1 MKVLGVSGSPIKN
14 SNTDRAVQAVLEAT
28 GMETEFVKLSDYTV
42 APCRACLGCVKTNR
56 CVIQDDG
63 IMLAEKAKAA
73 DALVIGGFTP
83 YSTLDGRSKAFIER
97 LYPLRHRQGFMV
109 GKPGAAVITSCV
121 PEENKQLPPAGEMG
135 VNAVMFYMMEEG
147 MRFVG
152 SLKIQGNLPC
162 IKCGF
167 GDGCD
172 VSGLKMLFGP
182 EATVDSVGI
191 NDVDRK
197 PSNLDEARSL
207 GRKIAEALKTA

>member
-42 APCRACLGCVKTNR
+42 APCLACLGCVCTNR
-56 CVIQDDG
+56 CVIKDDG
-63 IMLAEKAKAA
+63 VILAEKAKAA

-83 YSTLDGRSKAFIER
+83 YSTLDSRSKAFIER
-97 LYPLRHRQGFMV
+97 LYPLRHRHGFMA

-135 VNAVMFYMMEEG
+135 MNAVMFYMMEEG

-167 GDGCD
+167 GDACD